1 MKKTLP
7 AKKVLGVIGRIG
19 AGKDTVSDYV
29 AKKYGYD
36 IVSFRDAVR
45 EVTEK
50 EGLEPNREN
59 MQKTGKK
66 YREKYGSEYFTK
78 LVMDKVM
85 HSKNDKIIVKEMR
98 TEGDVNLIKENFGKS
113 MKIIQVKAPKQSRFE
128 RLKKRGRLGDPKTL
142 DEFDAQEQRE
152 EELGYTKALEFTEH
166 EIENN
171 GTFDELYKR
180 TDALLKSMGFS

>member
-1 MKKTLP
+1 MKQ
-7 AKKVLGVIGRIG
+7 AKKKINL
-19 AGKDTVSDYV
+19 KSDVMNQATGQAWVYS
-29 AKKYGYD
+29 D
-36 IVSFRDAVR
+36 IVKDHFFNPRNLLLKNPQAGEYDAIG
-45 EVTEK
+45 EV
-50 EGLEPNREN
+50 
-59 MQKTGKK
+59 
-66 YREKYGSEYFTK
+66 GSPACGDVMK
-78 LVMDKVM
+78 IWIKMDK
-85 HSKNDKIIVKEMR
+85 KNDKIIVKEMR

>member
-1 MKKTLP
+1 MKNIP

-19 AGKDTVSDYV
+19 AGKDTVAEYV

-50 EGLEPNREN
+50 EGLKPNREN

-98 TEGDVNLIKENFGKS
+98 TEGDVKLIKENFGKN
-113 MKIIQVKAPKQSRFE
+113 MKIIQITAPKQIRFE
-128 RLKKRGRLGDPKTL
+128 RIKARGRLGDPKTME
-142 DEFDAQEQRE
+142 EFGAQEQRE

-171 GTFDELYKR
+171 GTFRKLYKKI
-180 TDALLKSMGFS
+180 DSLLRRIDFL

>member
-1 MKKTLP
+1 MKNIP

-19 AGKDTVSDYV
+19 AGKDTVAEYV

-78 LVMDKVM
+78 LVMDNVM

-98 TEGDVNLIKENFGKS
+98 TEGDVKLIKENFGS
-113 MKIIQVKAPKQSRFE
+113 AMKIIQVKAPRETRFR
-128 RLKKRGRLGDPKTL
+128 RLKKRARTGDPQIPE
-142 DEFDAQEQRE
+142 EFNAQEKKE
-152 EELGYTKALEFTEH
+152 EELGYTKALEFTDY

-171 GTFDELYKR
+171 GTFEELYKKA
-180 TDALLKSMGFS
+180 DELLKSMGFT